1 MCFPR
6 FLGSL
11 NARSKWWFV
20 LKKMCIFQS
29 LQFAFAKSCSVY
41 FQKPELYYPE
51 LSLTCPLQTRR
62 RPSWDANAADIEIAP
77 KNFFSFSKF
86 ANYISSGLPVQ
97 KMSSL
102 LCAGA
107 TCRNPRE
114 HKWGKSSLGG
124 NVKVNDCWRKRGKVV
139 CDQAATVSPGASQV
153 SGSKRLKHTF
163 GQLQRL
169 TPATNRPS
177 TESGSLSIWTDRPDK
192 RGSRCAIAASDDFA
206 GTSNPSARLIRNL
219 KRDNWLIRGVIRLF
233 PPNATTPNLDGNVP
247 GI

>member
-1 MCFPR
+1 MVGP
-6 FLGSL
+6 G
-11 NARSKWWFV
+11 
-20 LKKMCIFQS
+20 KKMCIFQS
-29 LQFAFAKSCSVY
+29 LQHVFAKSCSVY

-51 LSLTCPLQTRR
+51 LSHTCPLQTRR
-62 RPSWDANAADIEIAP
+62 RPSWDANAVDIEIAT
-77 KNFFSFSKF
+77 KTFSFSKF
-86 ANYISSGLPVQ
+86 ANYISSGLLAQKCPVYSALHADILGGTSGENQ
-97 KMSSL
+97 V
-102 LCAGA
+102 
-107 TCRNPRE
+107 E
-114 HKWGKSSLGG
+114 GG

-153 SGSKRLKHTF
+153 SGSKRLKHTL

-192 RGSRCAIAASDDFA
+192 RGSGCASAAISDDFA

>member
-1 MCFPR
+1 MQMQ
-6 FLGSL
+6 SI
-11 NARSKWWFV
+11 
-20 LKKMCIFQS
+20 LK
-29 LQFAFAKSCSVY
+29 LQ
-41 FQKPELYYPE
+41 QK
-51 LSLTCPLQTRR
+51 T
-62 RPSWDANAADIEIAP
+62 
-77 KNFFSFSKF
+77 FSFSKF
-86 ANYISSGLPVQ
+86 ANYISFGLPVQ

-177 TESGSLSIWTDRPDK
+177 TESGSLSIRTDRPDK
-192 RGSRCAIAASDDFA
+192 WSSGCASAANA
-206 GTSNPSARLIRNL
+206 GTSNPSAKLIRNL

>member
-6 FLGSL
+6 FFGSL
-11 NARSKWWFV
+11 KARSQWWFV
-20 LKKMCIFQS
+20 LKRMCIFQS
-29 LQFAFAKSCSVY
+29 LQHVFAKSCSVY

-51 LSLTCPLQTRR
+51 LSHTCPLQTRR
-62 RPSWDANAADIEIAP
+62 RPSWDANAVDIEIAT
-77 KNFFSFSKF
+77 KNFFLFQVCQLYF
-86 ANYISSGLPVQ
+86 FW
-97 KMSSL
+97 
-102 LCAGA
+102 A
-107 TCRNPRE
+107 TGSVNSALVLHAE
-114 HKWGKSSLGG
+114 ILGHKWGKSSLGG

-192 RGSRCAIAASDDFA
+192 RSSGCAIAAISDDFA

>member
-1 MCFPR
+1 
-6 FLGSL
+6 
-11 NARSKWWFV
+11 
-20 LKKMCIFQS
+20 MCIFQS
-29 LQFAFAKSCSVY
+29 LQHVFAKSCSVY

-51 LSLTCPLQTRR
+51 LSFACPLQTRR
-62 RPSWDANAADIEIAP
+62 RPSWDANAVDIEIAT
-77 KNFFSFSKF
+77 KTFSFSKF

-102 LCAGA
+102 LYAGA
-107 TCRNPRE
+107 TCRNSRG
-114 HKWGKSSLGG
+114 HQWGKSSRVG

-153 SGSKRLKHTF
+153 SGSKRLKHTL

-192 RGSRCAIAASDDFA
+192 RGSGCAIAAISDDFA

>member
-1 MCFPR
+1 MVCPGKKCAF
-6 FLGSL
+6 
-11 NARSKWWFV
+11 SKACSTY
-20 LKKMCIFQS
+20 LQNPAQCIFKSQS
-29 LQFAFAKSCSVY
+29 CTILSWASLVHCKQGDAHLEMQMQSILKLQ
-41 FQKPELYYPE
+41 QK
-51 LSLTCPLQTRR
+51 T
-62 RPSWDANAADIEIAP
+62 
-77 KNFFSFSKF
+77 FSFSKF

-107 TCRNPRE
+107 TCRNSRG
-114 HKWGKSSLGG
+114 HKWGKSSRGG

-153 SGSKRLKHTF
+153 SGSKRLKHTL

-192 RGSRCAIAASDDFA
+192 RGSGCAIAAISDDFA

>member
-1 MCFPR
+1 MVGPEKNVHFPKPAIR
-6 FLGSL
+6 ICKILLSVFSK
-11 NARSKWWFV
+11 ARAV
-20 LKKMCIFQS
+20 LSWAEPHLSIANKETPILRCKCSRYWNCNKK
-29 LQFAFAKSCSVY
+29 
-41 FQKPELYYPE
+41 
-51 LSLTCPLQTRR
+51 T
-62 RPSWDANAADIEIAP
+62 
-77 KNFFSFSKF
+77 FSFSKF

-107 TCRNPRE
+107 TCRNSRG

-192 RGSRCAIAASDDFA
+192 RSSGCAIAAISDDFA
-206 GTSNPSARLIRNL
+206 GTSNPLAGLIRNL

>member
-1 MCFPR
+1 MQMQSILKLQQKTFSFPSLPII
-6 FLGSL
+6 FLL
-11 NARSKWWFV
+11 DYWF
-20 LKKMCIFQS
+20 KK
-29 LQFAFAKSCSVY
+29 CSVY
-41 FQKPELYYPE
+41 SALH
-51 LSLTCPLQTRR
+51 
-62 RPSWDANAADIEIAP
+62 AEILGGT
-77 KNFFSFSKF
+77 
-86 ANYISSGLPVQ
+86 SGENQV
-97 KMSSL
+97 
-102 LCAGA
+102 
-107 TCRNPRE
+107 E
-114 HKWGKSSLGG
+114 GG

-177 TESGSLSIWTDRPDK
+177 TESGSLSIRTDRPDK
-192 RGSRCAIAASDDFA
+192 WSSGCASAANA
-206 GTSNPSARLIRNL
+206 GTSNPSAKLIRNL

>member
-1 MCFPR
+1 MVCLEKNVRFPKPA
-6 FLGSL
+6 
-11 NARSKWWFV
+11 ARICKILLSVFSKAKAV
-20 LKKMCIFQS
+20 LS
-29 LQFAFAKSCSVY
+29 WAK
-41 FQKPELYYPE
+41 PH
-51 LSLTCPLQTRR
+51 LSI
-62 RPSWDANAADIEIAP
+62 ANKETPIWRCKYAVDIETAT
-77 KNFFSFSKF
+77 KLFSFPS
-86 ANYISSGLPVQ
+86 LPIIF
-97 KMSSL
+97 L
-102 LCAGA
+102 LDYRFKKCLVYCALVLHAEILG
-107 TCRNPRE
+107 
-114 HKWGKSSLGG
+114 HKWGKSSRGG
-124 NVKVNDCWRKRGKVV
+124 NVKVNDCSRKRGKVV
-139 CDQAATVSPGASQV
+139 CDHAATVSPGASQV

-192 RGSRCAIAASDDFA
+192 RGSGCAIAASDDFA